1 MVFMWSFPKI
11 KHTFDLTNDYSSIAN
26 GLHENRG
33 RIHSFNQCSLR
44 FRNLGRMQ
52 WALDLLRLPMLMK
65 VVVDSTIVSFPKVI
79 DFFVKKV
86 NDYNKS

>member
-1 MVFMWSFPKI
+1 
-11 KHTFDLTNDYSSIAN
+11 
-26 GLHENRG
+26 
-33 RIHSFNQCSLR
+33 
-44 FRNLGRMQ
+44 MQ